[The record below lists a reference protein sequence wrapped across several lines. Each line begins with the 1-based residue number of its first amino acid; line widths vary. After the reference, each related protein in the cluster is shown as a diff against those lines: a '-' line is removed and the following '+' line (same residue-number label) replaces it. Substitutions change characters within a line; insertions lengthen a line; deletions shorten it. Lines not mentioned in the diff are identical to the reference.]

1 MSEGRNAASYG
12 LDVSSVSSLT
22 APASP
27 DTLLCSSTTIS
38 STFNKVP
45 HTSVTLVSSETKKK
59 FSFAIQT

>member
-38 STFNKVP
+38 STFNKV
-45 HTSVTLVSSETKKK
+45 TLTLVSSETKKK
-59 FSFAIQT
+59 FSFAIQK